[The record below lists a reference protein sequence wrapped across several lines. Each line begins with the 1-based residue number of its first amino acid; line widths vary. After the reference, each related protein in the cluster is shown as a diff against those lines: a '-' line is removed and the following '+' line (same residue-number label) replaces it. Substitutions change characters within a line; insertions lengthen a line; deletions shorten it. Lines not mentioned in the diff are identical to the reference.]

1 MMRGVLL
8 LSASLAALSG
18 GVLDGAVHAQD
29 LRALQA
35 RNAAAHALE
44 DARRDL
50 LASQIGASN
59 ANEQART
66 QLRLRELD
74 AQRAPPS
81 LRGLTVPPARAV
93 DGPGGRDAALS
104 ASASQ
109 LERLTQAALAESNA
123 RMRAIRPASEPKQR

>member
-8 LSASLAALSG
+8 LSTSLMALGGAA
-18 GVLDGAVHAQD
+18 HAQD

-50 LASQIGASN
+50 LASQIDASN
-59 ANEQART
+59 ANERART
-66 QLRLRELD
+66 ETRLRMLD
-74 AQRAPPS
+74 AQRTPPS
-81 LRGLTVPPARAV
+81 LRPLTVPPARV
-93 DGPGGRDAALS
+93 IDEPGGRDAALS

>member
-8 LSASLAALSG
+8 VSAGLAALSG
-18 GVLDGAVHAQD
+18 AVQAQD

-44 DARRDL
+44 DVRRDL
-50 LASQIGASN
+50 LASQIEASN
-59 ANEQART
+59 ANERAGT

-93 DGPGGRDAALS
+93 EEPGRRDAELS
-104 ASASQ
+104 ASAIQ

>member
-8 LSASLAALSG
+8 VSASLVALG
-18 GVLDGAVHAQD
+18 GAVQAQD

-50 LASQIGASN
+50 LVSQIEASN
-59 ANEQART
+59 ANERAGT

-81 LRGLTVPPARAV
+81 LRGLTVPPAQVIAE
-93 DGPGGRDAALS
+93 PGRRDAELS

>member
-1 MMRGVLL
+1 MMRGVLMV
-8 LSASLAALSG
+8 SVGLAALSG
-18 GVLDGAVHAQD
+18 AAQAQD

-50 LASQIGASN
+50 LASQIEASN
-59 ANEQART
+59 ANERVGT

-81 LRGLTVPPARAV
+81 LRGPTVPPARV
-93 DGPGGRDAALS
+93 IEEPGRRDAELS
-104 ASASQ
+104 ASSSQ